1 MTCSHKRWTN
11 PARTVAEAFCINL
24 GDASSEADWTR
35 AVEIA
40 KAGIEVDV

>member
-1 MTCSHKRWTN
+1 MTCSLKRWAN
-11 PARTVAEAFCINL
+11 CAVAEAFCINL
-24 GDASSEADWTR
+24 GNTSSEADWTR